1 LLLKAKDKIR
11 QWQFKLFQIWW
22 VMIYEYA
29 LKRDLGYP
37 ANQSKNQK
45 HRKESSQN
53 NKKFNEFGQNTFRL
67 KLKPFSADYIG

>member
-1 LLLKAKDKIR
+1 
-11 QWQFKLFQIWW
+11 
-22 VMIYEYA
+22 MIYEYA